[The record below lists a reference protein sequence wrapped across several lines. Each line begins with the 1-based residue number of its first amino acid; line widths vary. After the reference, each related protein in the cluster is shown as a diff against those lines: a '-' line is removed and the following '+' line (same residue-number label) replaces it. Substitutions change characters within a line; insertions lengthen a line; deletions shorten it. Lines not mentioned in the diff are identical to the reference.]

1 MSNMA
6 PYLLNSRF
14 QTTWQKMHPPKIFK
28 FLKIIS
34 TFEDKIIQL
43 MNQKEETQDGAECLI
58 DKNNNK
64 CKNSKNSE
72 KTGKQ
77 QQR

>member
-1 MSNMA
+1 
-6 PYLLNSRF
+6 
-14 QTTWQKMHPPKIFK
+14 
-28 FLKIIS
+28 
-34 TFEDKIIQL
+34 

-72 KTGKQ
+72 KTGK
-77 QQR
+77 